1 MLLLLAACA
10 APVSDALVPG
20 EVSPPAETALHADG
34 TTLRDDLGRLATFR
48 GVNAGG
54 RSKFAPYSP
63 FDYGGATGVDY
74 DAALADYLDR
84 AATWGIT
91 GLRVPFTWAALEPVQ
106 GQWDE
111 EWLARYDA
119 LVDGAAARGMWV
131 VVDFHQDVYGEFYCG
146 DGFPAWTVDDP
157 PAPHHDCPDWF
168 FGYMDDPEVDAAFD
182 AFWADTRGTRTA
194 HAAMWSALAEH
205 LAGRA
210 GVIGF
215 EPINEPGP
223 GTADTDTWSATTLTD
238 FYSDI
243 AVTLQ
248 TAAPGALV
256 FVDPTGLDGASATT
270 ALARPDGDNLVFA
283 PHYYDPAIL
292 MGADSISVDPAEPLG
307 RWAAVGDAWDVPV
320 WLGEYGADPDL
331 TVASEYG
338 SELYDALDAYG
349 LGATWWEYSVAAEAW
364 NEEDLGLVEADGAE
378 NAVLVD
384 VLARPVPRFVAGDDV
399 VVTYVGGTW
408 TLTYEATAGGVTEI
422 TLPMRAASD
431 PTGWPGA
438 AATEI
443 RGTGAVYDRRAD
455 RVYLRADVAGP
466 VRVEVGR

>member
-1 MLLLLAACA
+1 
-10 APVSDALVPG
+10 
-20 EVSPPAETALHADG
+20 
-34 TTLRDDLGRLATFR
+34 
-48 GVNAGG
+48 
-54 RSKFAPYSP
+54 
-63 FDYGGATGVDY
+63 
-74 DAALADYLDR
+74 
-84 AATWGIT
+84 
-91 GLRVPFTWAALEPVQ
+91 
-106 GQWDE
+106 
-111 EWLARYDA
+111 
-119 LVDGAAARGMWV
+119 
-131 VVDFHQDVYGEFYCG
+131 
-146 DGFPAWTVDDP
+146 
-157 PAPHHDCPDWF
+157 
-168 FGYMDDPEVDAAFD
+168 
-182 AFWADTRGTRTA
+182 
-194 HAAMWSALAEH
+194 
-205 LAGRA
+205 
-210 GVIGF
+210 
-215 EPINEPGP
+215 
-223 GTADTDTWSATTLTD
+223 
-238 FYSDI
+238 
-243 AVTLQ
+243 
-248 TAAPGALV
+248 
-256 FVDPTGLDGASATT
+256 
-270 ALARPDGDNLVFA
+270 
-283 PHYYDPAIL
+283 

-438 AATEI
+438 AAAEI